1 MERPSGEFH
10 TYRMHRR
17 REMLRLNAMHAE
29 DKANAAEEAFRKR
42 RAEVDAMEEAKLEKN
57 RSKRAK
63 KKAKVAA
70 AREAKKA
77 ERAASKNGR
86 GDGGGGDGGGDGGAG
101 DAPST
106 WLAIIETRRSS
117 LDGRPM
123 VTSEPGLVFAA
134 RNARA
139 TVPPM
144 VTQEPG
150 SANTK
155 FETKLAPAI
164 LEAPREKSA
173 APAINQVAAWV

>member
-29 DKANAAEEAFRKR
+29 DKANAAEEAFLKR

-86 GDGGGGDGGGDGGAG
+86 GDGGGGDGGGGDGGDGKEKSGGSSPRDSDQGAG
-101 DAPST
+101 
-106 WLAIIETRRSS
+106 
-117 LDGRPM
+117 
-123 VTSEPGLVFAA
+123 AA
-134 RNARA
+134 D
-139 TVPPM
+139 
-144 VTQEPG
+144 
-150 SANTK
+150 
-155 FETKLAPAI
+155 FETLD
-164 LEAPREKSA
+164 
-173 APAINQVAAWV
+173 